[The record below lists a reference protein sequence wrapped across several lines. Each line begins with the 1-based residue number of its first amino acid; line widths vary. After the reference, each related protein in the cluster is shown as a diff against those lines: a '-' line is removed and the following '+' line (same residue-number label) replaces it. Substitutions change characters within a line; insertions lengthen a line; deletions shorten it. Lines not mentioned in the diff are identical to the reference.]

1 MCGATGLVYIVDQLD
16 YEVHSKYDLVV
27 RATDSVSG
35 VYAEVPVRINVEDAN
50 DSPPEFSLNEYNI
63 SISEATPFGTT
74 LLTVIAHDQDS
85 GECGLALFNQRTLM
99 NYRFRPLVPN
109 EHLT

>member
-1 MCGATGLVYIVDQLD
+1 LD

-50 DSPPEFSLNEYNI
+50 DSPPEFTLNEYNI

-85 GECGLALFNQRTLM
+85 GECGVALLQSTDPDELSIPPTCSKRA
-99 NYRFRPLVPN
+99 PC
-109 EHLT
+109 LT